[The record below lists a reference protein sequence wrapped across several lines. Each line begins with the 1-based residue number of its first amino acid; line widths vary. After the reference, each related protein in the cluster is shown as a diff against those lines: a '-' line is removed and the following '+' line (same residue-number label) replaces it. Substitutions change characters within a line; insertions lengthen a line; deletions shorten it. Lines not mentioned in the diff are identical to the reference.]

1 MTKKSLITR
10 RKFIIS
16 SAVILVSGSYIYR
29 ELQGLKNNT
38 AISLFQE
45 YYSFRCAYSVNKEIL
60 QHFKIDNQNGVFF
73 NTLLVDKFF
82 INSNE
87 HSEILKKI

>member
-1 MTKKSLITR
+1 MTKKRLITR

-45 YYSFRCAYSVNKEIL
+45 HYSFRCAYSVNNEIL
-60 QHFKIDNQNGVFF
+60 QHFKIDNQNGIFF